1 LAQDTE
7 LQWNVIGTS
16 LSTINAQVPLHT
28 LIVGQSPQLEQIFLE
43 MTKHTRF
50 IKSEMSSL
58 LGISIT
64 YASGDGD

>member
-1 LAQDTE
+1 MQDTE
-7 LQWNVIGTS
+7 LQWNVIGTE
-16 LSTINAQVPLHT
+16 LSALDSQTPLHAM
-28 LIVGQSPQLEQIFLE
+28 IIGQSPQLERLFAEL
-43 MTKHTRF
+43 TKHTRF

>member
-1 LAQDTE
+1 M
-7 LQWNVIGTS
+7 I
-16 LSTINAQVPLHT
+16 I
-28 LIVGQSPQLEQIFLE
+28 GQSSQLEQIFLE